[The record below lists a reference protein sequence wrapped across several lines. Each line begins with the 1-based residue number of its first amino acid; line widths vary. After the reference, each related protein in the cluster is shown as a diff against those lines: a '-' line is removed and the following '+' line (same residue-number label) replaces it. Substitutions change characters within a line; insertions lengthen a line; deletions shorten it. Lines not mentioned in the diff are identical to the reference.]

1 MIKVILVDD
10 EVLALDYLESLIDWE
25 SEGFQVVGRAT
36 GGKKAWALY
45 EKYKPEIVISDIRM
59 IGMDGLEL
67 ARKIKE
73 KNPAAIVVLLSAYK
87 DFEYAQKGIQYGVSN
102 YLLKHELSEESLL
115 AELTHIKAELAKQS
129 KKEKIYQEY
138 FMKQLI
144 YQQDAMPGLEEMDLG
159 NRLFMIMLHRED
171 IFQNGVFTGQ
181 SLCIENYE
189 TIRNVM
195 EAPLEETVS
204 YVADAKMN
212 ESHQII
218 LYQIEKEV
226 SKYKI
231 NHLIEEKSRQ
241 LAEVLKETVGKEIN
255 VLYSYEIRKS
265 EISFTFQKMSRQIR
279 FAVFWEAGAC
289 LALEQMAEIEN
300 QDSVVWGDEMMD
312 LESAVYKESRDI
324 KEMLDY
330 LFDLVTY
337 PQFKLKSLKELVHLL
352 EMTYRKIKEK
362 ESVTGP
368 DEKENV
374 YKIKDIRQYYTDR
387 FLCLNGKI
395 HEGEGTKY
403 SNIVLEMMRYIR
415 KNSKKELSLDVMG
428 DVFHM
433 NGVYLGQVFKK
444 EVGMTFL
451 KYLTTCRMDAAK
463 ALLESGQYN
472 VSEVAELSG
481 YKTSQY
487 FSQIFQ
493 KNVGMKPQEYKKWN
507 EKN

>member
-1 MIKVILVDD
+1 
-10 EVLALDYLESLIDWE
+10 
-25 SEGFQVVGRAT
+25 
-36 GGKKAWALY
+36 
-45 EKYKPEIVISDIRM
+45 
-59 IGMDGLEL
+59 
-67 ARKIKE
+67 
-73 KNPAAIVVLLSAYK
+73 
-87 DFEYAQKGIQYGVSN
+87 
-102 YLLKHELSEESLL
+102 
-115 AELTHIKAELAKQS
+115 
-129 KKEKIYQEY
+129 
-138 FMKQLI
+138 
-144 YQQDAMPGLEEMDLG
+144 
-159 NRLFMIMLHRED
+159 
-171 IFQNGVFTGQ
+171 
-181 SLCIENYE
+181 
-189 TIRNVM
+189 
-195 EAPLEETVS
+195 
-204 YVADAKMN
+204 MN

>member
-36 GGKKAWALY
+36 GGMKAWALF
-45 EKYKPEIVISDIRM
+45 EKFKPEIVISDIRM

-67 ARKIKE
+67 AGKIKE
-73 KNPAAIVVLLSAYK
+73 KYPAAIVVLLSAYK

-102 YLLKHELSEESLL
+102 YLLKHELNEETLL
-115 AELTHIKAELAKQS
+115 TELKHIKAEIVKQS
-129 KKEKIYQEY
+129 KKDKIYQEY

-144 YQQDAMPGLEEMDLG
+144 YCQGMIPGIDGLDLG

-171 IFQNGVFTGQ
+171 IFQNGSFAGQ
-181 SLCIENYE
+181 SLFIENYKE
-189 TIRNVM
+189 IRDVI

-204 YVADAKMN
+204 YIADAKIN

-231 NHLIEEKSRQ
+231 NHLIEAKSKQ
-241 LAEVLKETVGKEIN
+241 LAQILKQVVGKEIN
-255 VLYSYEIRKS
+255 VLYSYEIKKS
-265 EISFTFQKMSRQIR
+265 EISATFQKMSRQIR
-279 FAVFWEAGAC
+279 YAVFWEAGAEF
-289 LALEQMAEIEN
+289 ALEQIAEIETK
-300 QDSVVWGDEMMD
+300 DSVVWGDEMID
-312 LESAVYKESRDI
+312 LESAVYKDRQDI
-324 KEMLDY
+324 QGMLGY
-330 LFDLVTY
+330 LFNLVTY
-337 PQFKLKSLKELVHLL
+337 PQYKLKSFKELVHLL

-362 ESVTGP
+362 ESITGP
-368 DEKENV
+368 EEKKNV
-374 YKIKDIRQYYTDR
+374 YKVKEIQQYYSTC
-387 FLCLNGKI
+387 FLCLNEKI
-395 HEGEGTKY
+395 HDGRGTKY

-415 KNSKKELSLDVMG
+415 KNYEKELSLDVIG

-451 KYLTTCRMDAAK
+451 KYLTTCRMDAARS
-463 ALLESGQYN
+463 LLESGRYN
-472 VSEVAELSG
+472 VSEVAEMSG

-507 EKN
+507 EKS